1 MEKLLS
7 GWLLSPTHFTNTKAS
22 MSELETKLGLC
33 FLYGFFYLSQ
43 IQKHC
48 LLFSSFP
55 AFKTTW
61 IHVYTRTHQ
70 HNDNKKKVRFF
81 FQPSSH
87 SYSIIFY
94 VVLYFILHFGLHF
107 CPPLI
112 QLLIRVIAIN
122 SATKRIFF
130 CSFFFNCSMSCIIGL
145 WNSSFISNWWYMSVV
160 EMEIFDNT
168 VNTYAVLFEWATT
181 TTTSTKQIIINIQRN
196 FSYDVDVDAIHNG
209 M

>member
-70 HNDNKKKVRFF
+70 HNDNKKKYDFF
-81 FQPSSH
+81 FNHHPIHILSSFMLFC
-87 SYSIIFY
+87 IF
-94 VVLYFILHFGLHF
+94 LHFGLHF

-112 QLLIRVIAIN
+112 QLIIRVIAIN

-130 CSFFFNCSMSCIIGL
+130 CSCFLIAPCLALLDYETRLLFQIGGICL
-145 WNSSFISNWWYMSVV
+145 WLKWRF
-160 EMEIFDNT
+160 
-168 VNTYAVLFEWATT
+168 LTT
-181 TTTSTKQIIINIQRN
+181 Q
-196 FSYDVDVDAIHNG
+196 
-209 M
+209 

>member
-7 GWLLSPTHFTNTKAS
+7 VWLLSPSYFTNTKAS
-22 MSELETKLGLC
+22 MSELETKLALC
-33 FLYGFFYLSQ
+33 FLYGFFYLFQ
-43 IQKHC
+43 IQKYG
-48 LLFSSFP
+48 LLFSSVP

-61 IHVYTRTHQ
+61 IHVYTQTQ
-70 HNDNKKKVRFF
+70 EHNERMKKVRFF

-94 VVLYFILHFGLHF
+94 VALYFLHFGLQF

-130 CSFFFNCSMSCIIGL
+130 CSFLIAPCLALLDYETRLLFQIGGICL
-145 WNSSFISNWWYMSVV
+145 WLKWRF
-160 EMEIFDNT
+160 
-168 VNTYAVLFEWATT
+168 LTT
-181 TTTSTKQIIINIQRN
+181 Q
-196 FSYDVDVDAIHNG
+196 
-209 M
+209 

>member
-1 MEKLLS
+1 MDSFIFLKYKNTVCYSHRFPHLKPHEYTYTPEHTSTMTIKKSTIFFSTIIPFIFYHLLC
-7 GWLLSPTHFTNTKAS
+7 
-22 MSELETKLGLC
+22 C
-33 FLYGFFYLSQ
+33 F
-43 IQKHC
+43 
-48 LLFSSFP
+48 
-55 AFKTTW
+55 
-61 IHVYTRTHQ
+61 V
-70 HNDNKKKVRFF
+70 FF
-81 FQPSSH
+81 FA
-87 SYSIIFY
+87 FWFTF
-94 VVLYFILHFGLHF
+94 L
-107 CPPLI
+107 PPLI

-130 CSFFFNCSMSCIIGL
+130 CSFFLNCSMSCIIGL

-168 VNTYAVLFEWATT
+168 VNTYAVLFEWITT

>member
-1 MEKLLS
+1 MDSFIFLKYK
-7 GWLLSPTHFTNTKAS
+7 NTVCYSHRFPHLKPHEYTYTPKHTS
-22 MSELETKLGLC
+22 TMTIKKSTIF
-33 FLYGFFYLSQ
+33 FL
-43 IQKHC
+43 
-48 LLFSSFP
+48 
-55 AFKTTW
+55 
-61 IHVYTRTHQ
+61 
-70 HNDNKKKVRFF
+70 
-81 FQPSSH
+81 QPSSH

-168 VNTYAVLFEWATT
+168 VNTYAVLFEWITT